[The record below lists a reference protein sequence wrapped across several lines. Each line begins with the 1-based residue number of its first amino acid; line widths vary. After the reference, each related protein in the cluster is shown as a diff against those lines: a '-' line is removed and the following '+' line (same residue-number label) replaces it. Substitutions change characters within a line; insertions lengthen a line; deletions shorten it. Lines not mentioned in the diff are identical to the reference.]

1 MGWSPKIKTHVKV
14 VVNFRMKHFQTS
26 LACLFTY
33 VFELLHHDGVHCADS
48 ISADDECQA
57 VHLVSQSWVL
67 IVASVPRDQPTMRK
81 LKNSNIKLD
90 Y

>member
-1 MGWSPKIKTHVKV
+1 MAPTP
-14 VVNFRMKHFQTS
+14 
-26 LACLFTY
+26 LASFVAN
-33 VFELLHHDGVHCADS
+33 VFELFHHVGVHCADDHG
-48 ISADDECQA
+48 ADDEGQA

-67 IVASVPRDQPTMRK
+67 IVASVPRDQPAMRK